1 MSIVMEL
8 NMQLILELFIYIKV
22 YFWLNKAILDNDLLV
37 LFEFKSFREKKI
49 NKI

>member
-22 YFWLNKAILDNDLLV
+22 YFWLNSD
-37 LFEFKSFREKKI
+37 FG
-49 NKI
+49 

>member
-22 YFWLNKAILDNDLLV
+22 YFWLNKVILDNDLLV
-37 LFEFKSFREKKI
+37 LFEFKSFKRKK
-49 NKI
+49 N